1 MHGMC
6 AMTFI
11 VFTPLQEVDNS
22 LSEAPGSP
30 PIQNG
35 VHSSPHKQASVCVFV
50 FGGVRKVR

>member
-11 VFTPLQEVDNS
+11 VFPPLQEAENS

-30 PIQNG
+30 VQNG
-35 VHSSPHKQASVCVFV
+35 VHSSPHKQASVCVCV
-50 FGGVRKVR
+50 